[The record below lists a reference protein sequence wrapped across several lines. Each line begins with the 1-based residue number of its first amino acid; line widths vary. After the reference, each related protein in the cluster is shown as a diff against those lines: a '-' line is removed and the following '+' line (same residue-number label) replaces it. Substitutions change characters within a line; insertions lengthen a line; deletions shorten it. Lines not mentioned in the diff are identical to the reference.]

1 MNALTPATA
10 ERVFYL
16 LTITRWL
23 PVGLVVAVVGLRPL
37 ERGLTISEITT
48 IAALGGVAVLALEL
62 PTSGLADAIGRRPL
76 LVVAAVLNVVS
87 SLLFWWAES
96 FAAFAASAV
105 LQGLFRALDS
115 GPLEAWYVDTVHAH
129 RPGVDVTAELSRAGT
144 LLGLAMAVGAVVSG
158 LLVWWDPLPVLGS
171 PLSLPVLLWTV
182 LNAGHLL
189 ATIALLREPRR
200 PGRQAGVA
208 SAWAGA
214 VQAPRVVVSGLRL
227 ALDNRVLGALLLV
240 QAAVGLAMIGFET
253 LVPLRL
259 AGLLGS
265 EASAAALMGPVAAV
279 GWALFAAG
287 AGLGGTLAARLGT
300 ARAAALTHA
309 LMGAAVL
316 ALAAAVGPAG
326 VAAGYLVSY
335 ALFGSTAPL
344 HSALVHREAEATN
357 RATVLSLCSMA
368 AVGVYSLTLPLV
380 GLLAGAT
387 SLAWAFALLGA
398 ATLVG
403 TLAYR
408 SVADAERTRDPVL
421 LSS

>member
-1 MNALTPATA
+1 MSTLTPAAA

-37 ERGLTISEITT
+37 ERGLTIAEITT
-48 IAALGGVAVLALEL
+48 IAAIGGVAVLTLEL

-76 LVVAAVLNVVS
+76 LIAAGVLNVVS

-96 FAAFAASAV
+96 FAAFAVSAL
-105 LQGLFRALDS
+105 LQGVFRALDS
-115 GPLEAWYVDTVHAH
+115 GPLEAWYVDSVHAH
-129 RPGVDVTAELSRAGT
+129 RPGADVTAELSRAGT
-144 LLGLAMAVGAVVSG
+144 LLGLAMAAGALVSG

-171 PLSLPVLLWTV
+171 PLSLPVLLWTA

-189 ATIALLREPRR
+189 ATIALLREPPRTGGPR
-200 PGRQAGVA
+200 GLPAAR
-208 SAWAGA
+208 AGA
-214 VQAPRVVVSGLRL
+214 VQAPQVVVAGVRL
-227 ALDNRVLGALLLV
+227 ALGNRVLLALLLV

-259 AGLLGS
+259 ADLLGS
-265 EASAAALMGPVAAV
+265 EASAAALMGPVAAL
-279 GWALFAAG
+279 GWAVFAAG
-287 AGLGGTLAARLGT
+287 AGLGGVLAARLGT

-316 ALAAAVGPAG
+316 GLAVAVGPAG
-326 VAAGYLVSY
+326 VAVGYLVAY
-335 ALFGSTAPL
+335 GLFGGTAPL
-344 HSALVHREAEATN
+344 HSALVHREAEAAN

-368 AVGVYSLTLPLV
+368 AVGVYSLALPLV
-380 GLLAGAT
+380 GLLAGTT
-387 SLAWAFALLGA
+387 SLAWAFALLGT

-403 TLAYR
+403 TLGYR
-408 SVADAERTRDPVL
+408 RVVQAE
-421 LSS
+421 LSREPATLSA

>member
-1 MNALTPATA
+1 
-10 ERVFYL
+10 
-16 LTITRWL
+16 
-23 PVGLVVAVVGLRPL
+23 
-37 ERGLTISEITT
+37 
-48 IAALGGVAVLALEL
+48 
-62 PTSGLADAIGRRPL
+62 
-76 LVVAAVLNVVS
+76 
-87 SLLFWWAES
+87 
-96 FAAFAASAV
+96 
-105 LQGLFRALDS
+105 
-115 GPLEAWYVDTVHAH
+115 
-129 RPGVDVTAELSRAGT
+129 
-144 LLGLAMAVGAVVSG
+144 
-158 LLVWWDPLPVLGS
+158 
-171 PLSLPVLLWTV
+171 
-182 LNAGHLL
+182 
-189 ATIALLREPRR
+189 
-200 PGRQAGVA
+200 
-208 SAWAGA
+208 
-214 VQAPRVVVSGLRL
+214 
-227 ALDNRVLGALLLV
+227 
-240 QAAVGLAMIGFET
+240 
-253 LVPLRL
+253 
-259 AGLLGS
+259 
-265 EASAAALMGPVAAV
+265 MGPVAAV